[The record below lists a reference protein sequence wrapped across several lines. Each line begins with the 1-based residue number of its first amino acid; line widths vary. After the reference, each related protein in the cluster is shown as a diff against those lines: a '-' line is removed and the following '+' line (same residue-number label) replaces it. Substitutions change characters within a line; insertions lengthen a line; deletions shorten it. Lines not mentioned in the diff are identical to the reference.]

1 MSVLSGVLAT
11 LRRSK
16 PRPNGKGAEPSAPP
30 HEVPR
35 AAPAPTPQST
45 PDLEQMAAV
54 ARYHRDRLA
63 LYRARMH
70 GAAEGTS
77 LSRLRELERAA
88 AAADARLRHAVP
100 HPHEP
105 ERPVAAD
112 AGLRHA
118 RGK

>member
-16 PRPNGKGAEPSAPP
+16 PRTNGKRAEPPAPT
-30 HEVPR
+30 HEVAR
-35 AAPAPTPQST
+35 ATPAPTPPST
-45 PDLEQMAAV
+45 PDLEQMAAE
-54 ARYHRDRLA
+54 ARYHGDRLA

-70 GAAEGTS
+70 RTAEGTS

-100 HPHEP
+100 RPHER
-105 ERPVAAD
+105 ERTVAAD
-112 AGLRHA
+112 AASRHP
-118 RGK
+118 RGE